1 MLILVLSLSVGFI
14 FRTDGWQWPY
24 VDCIAGRPAVLWSLN
39 QIQDPLLCSLGTVL
53 LILNGDI
60 LINLFDGQK
69 YATQEN
75 AKGEIWNIWKVKTL
89 KI

>member
-1 MLILVLSLSVGFI
+1 MDS
-14 FRTDGWQWPY
+14 QWPY
-24 VDCIAGRPAVLWSLN
+24 VDCIAGRLAVLWSLN

-53 LILNGDI
+53 LTLNGDI

-75 AKGEIWNIWKVKTL
+75 AKGKIWNIWKVKTL

>member
-1 MLILVLSLSVGFI
+1 MPAREKDAHLGSVVERMI
-14 FRTDGWQWPY
+14 Y
-24 VDCIAGRPAVLWSLN
+24 
-39 QIQDPLLCSLGTVL
+39 IQDRWMAVALCGLYSWTAGCVMVTEPNTRPTVVL
-53 LILNGDI
+53 TLNGDI